1 MKNLEFVLYRE
12 KYLTDRTLGKLF
24 LNDSFYGYTLEDTAR
39 PKNVKI
45 AKETAIQEGKYI
57 LYTRHS
63 SRFDELRVFLK
74 DVPNFKGIQIHGGNG
89 PEDTEGCIL
98 LAKNEIVSKN
108 LIQGSL
114 KNYITELVKDSEY
127 ATIEI
132 INLNQL

>member
-1 MKNLEFVLYRE
+1 MENLEFKLYRE
-12 KYLTDRTLGKLF
+12 KYLNDRTLGELF
-24 LNDSFYGYTLEDTAR
+24 LNGSFYGHTLEDTAR

-45 AKETAIQEGKYI
+45 AKETAIQEGRYT

-63 SRFDELRVFLK
+63 NRFGELRVFLK
-74 DVPNFKGIQIHGGNG
+74 DVPNFKGVQIHGGNG

-98 LAKNEIVSKN
+98 LAKNKIVSKN

-114 KNYITELVKDSEY
+114 KNAITKLVKKAKY